1 MRVLSCAEH
10 WSGAVAVSA
19 DACKQAHR
27 EAVDMA
33 IIAMTFRR
41 RVSLLVVGEDFLGD
55 PIADMPLG
63 QSA

>member
-1 MRVLSCAEH
+1 M
-10 WSGAVAVSA
+10 AVSA

-63 QSA
+63 QPA